1 MDGWIR
7 WMMLSMDG
15 EDSFIHLLFVRV
27 LLGFS
32 VFDEILISFFLYFF
46 LLFYFVRACVDDY
59 ILRGSDAIMRL
70 GLRARA

>member
-1 MDGWIR
+1 MDDAIYG
-7 WMMLSMDG
+7 SMDG

-46 LLFYFVRACVDDY
+46 LLFYSCVR
-59 ILRGSDAIMRL
+59 
-70 GLRARA
+70 

>member
-32 VFDEILISFFLYFF
+32 VFDEILISFFLSHRCTQVLNLEYTQNFTQN
-46 LLFYFVRACVDDY
+46 
-59 ILRGSDAIMRL
+59 ILIL
-70 GLRARA
+70 KV